1 MTQRIALVTGG
12 TRGIGAAISVALK
25 KAGYKVAANYA
36 GNDEAA
42 AKFKAET
49 GIETFKFDIA
59 DFTACQ
65 NGVKEV
71 IAKMGGNVEVLVNNA
86 GITRDTAMHKMDE
99 QKWREVVITDLNSCF
114 YMSRAVIESM
124 REKNFG
130 RIINISSMNG
140 QLGQFGQTN
149 YAAAK
154 AGIFGFTKALARESA
169 AKGITVNAVA
179 PGYIAT
185 EMVKAI
191 REDIMKTIVAG
202 IPVGRLGEPEEVA
215 RCVVFLAAD
224 EAAFI
229 TGETLSVNGG
239 QHME

>member
-25 KAGYKVAANYA
+25 NAGYKVAANYA
-36 GNDEAA
+36 GNDDAA
-42 AKFKAET
+42 AAFKKET
-49 GIETFKFDIA
+49 GIDTFKFNIA
-59 DFTACQ
+59 DFTECQ

-71 IAKMGGNVEVLVNNA
+71 EKALGGTVEVLVNNA

-124 REKNFG
+124 REKSFG

-179 PGYIAT
+179 PGYIGT
-185 EMVKAI
+185 DMVKSI
-191 REDIMKTIVAG
+191 KEEIMKQIVAG

-215 RCVVFLAAD
+215 RCVLFLAAD

-239 QHME
+239 QYME

>member
-12 TRGIGAAISVALK
+12 TRGIGAAISLGLK
-25 KAGYKVAANYA
+25 EAGYKVAANYA

-42 AKFKAET
+42 AAFKKET
-49 GIETFKFDIA
+49 GIETFKFNIA
-59 DFTACQ
+59 DFTECQ

-71 IAKMGGNVEVLVNNA
+71 EKVMGSSVEVLVNNA

-124 REKNFG
+124 REKSFG

-185 EMVKAI
+185 EMVKSI

-215 RCVVFLAAD
+215 RCVVFLAD
-224 EAAFI
+224 DKAAFI

-239 QHME
+239 QYME